1 VTTTASA
8 LVCSGYFDHQL
19 DHHTVLAASVA
30 VVAVQPVVGT
40 MAILVAYL
48 VTDQTVIVA
57 VVTMAVV
64 VATLA
69 TVCPLDVQASCHQSQ
84 VQMELGL

>member
-1 VTTTASA
+1 
-8 LVCSGYFDHQL
+8 
-19 DHHTVLAASVA
+19 
-30 VVAVQPVVGT
+30 
-40 MAILVAYL
+40 VAYL